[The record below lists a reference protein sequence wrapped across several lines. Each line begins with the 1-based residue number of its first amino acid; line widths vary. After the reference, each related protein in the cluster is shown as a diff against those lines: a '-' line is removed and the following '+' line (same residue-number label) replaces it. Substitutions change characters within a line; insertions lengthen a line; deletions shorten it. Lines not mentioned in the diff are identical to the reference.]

1 MRHITYIVTFPSR
14 SHLDSSLRI
23 FGARPIFRH
32 ERCRALFKRS
42 LALTQ
47 VGLLQDAHTDRQES
61 IRLYRELYP
70 RAVKAPESLTES
82 DFDEIVAFWSR

>member
-1 MRHITYIVTFPSR
+1 M
-14 SHLDSSLRI
+14 
-23 FGARPIFRH
+23 
-32 ERCRALFKRS
+32 
-42 LALTQ
+42 TQ